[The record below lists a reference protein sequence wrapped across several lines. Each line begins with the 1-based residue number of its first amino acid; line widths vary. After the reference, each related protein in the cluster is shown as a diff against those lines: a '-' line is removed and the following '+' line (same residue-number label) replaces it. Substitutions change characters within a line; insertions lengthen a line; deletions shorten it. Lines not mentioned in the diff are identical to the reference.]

1 MLKNIQYI
9 FEGEIILF
17 SEVSCENWW
26 TQKCDIIVLEMMAV
40 AIENTAESQL
50 EDDWGSLCIVSEV
63 AQVIKEEEGEEKIE
77 VLFVGPYMHKPIRK
91 NVVPEQTDM
100 E

>member
-1 MLKNIQYI
+1 
-9 FEGEIILF
+9 
-17 SEVSCENWW
+17 
-26 TQKCDIIVLEMMAV
+26 MMAV

-77 VLFVGPYMHKPIRK
+77 VLFVGPYMHKPICK

-100 E
+100 EWWCNPSRLDSFSAFLSDHP